1 MAIVR
6 VNKTKD
12 YTVMSNAHLRDE
24 NLSLAA
30 KGLLSVALS
39 LPDDWE
45 YSVEGLCKYCKC
57 GKDKMRSLM
66 KELKDNGYLKIDKT
80 NSSSGTFDY
89 EYVFYETPQP
99 DTDLTSMA
107 SPDTG
112 KPDMVQ
118 PDMVNPPQLNTIRLN
133 TIEQNNPPIIPQ
145 EKQKEQNGQKKSRS
159 KKALTPEVM
168 KEEIAKR
175 SFSSAVVSE
184 LYDWIEYKGQIKNQ
198 YTSVMGF
205 NRVLTELEN
214 AIKKHGEKAVIE
226 RMDESMSRE
235 WQGWYFNTM
244 DAFDKNRPY
253 MQNKQKLETKSRYKD
268 LSQKPD
274 DTEQRKQFQELA
286 RNLRESLKNRQE

>member
-1 MAIVR
+1 MAIIR

-80 NSSSGTFDY
+80 NSPSGTFDY
-89 EYVFYETPQP
+89 EYVFYETSQP
-99 DTDLTSMA
+99 DADLTSMA

-118 PDMVNPPQLNTIRLN
+118 PDMVNPPQLNTIEQN
-133 TIEQNNPPIIPQ
+133 TIEQNNSPFNPPKGDKA
-145 EKQKEQNGQKKSRS
+145 EKQKKAKNNGSLS
-159 KKALTPEVM
+159 TEVLM
-168 KEEIAKR
+168 EEVKTKN
-175 SFSSAVVSE
+175 FSPAVVSILGE
-184 LYDWIEYKGQIKNQ
+184 WIEYKKEIKTP
-198 YTSVMGF
+198 YKSATGF
-205 NRVLTELEN
+205 QKLLTKLKNE
-214 AIKKHGEKAVIE
+214 IQKRGEKAVVERIE
-226 RMDESMSRE
+226 EAMSRQ
-235 WQGWYFNTM
+235 WVGWNFDTM

>member
-66 KELKDNGYLKIDKT
+66 KELKDDGYLKIDKT
-80 NSSSGTFDY
+80 NSSNGTFDY
-89 EYVFYETPQP
+89 EYVFYETRQP

-118 PDMVNPPQLNTIRLN
+118 PDMANPPQLNTIEQN
-133 TIEQNNPPIIPQ
+133 TIEQNNTPYNPPKGKTASKP
-145 EKQKEQNGQKKSRS
+145 QKKGKPSFD
-159 KKALTPEVM
+159 EIM
-168 KEEIAKR
+168 EEIDSR
-175 SFSSAVVSE
+175 SFSSAVRE
-184 LYDWIEYKGQIKNQ
+184 KLIEWFQYKEERKDPCK
-198 YTSVMGF
+198 T
-205 NRVLTELEN
+205 LTGLKKLLTHLEN
-214 AIKKHGEKAVIE
+214 VLKERGEKAVLI
-226 RMDESMSRE
+226 RMEEAMRSE
-235 WQGWYFNTM
+235 WIGWNFNTM

-253 MQNKQKLETKSRYKD
+253 IQTRQKLETKSRYKD
-268 LSQKPD
+268 LSQKQD